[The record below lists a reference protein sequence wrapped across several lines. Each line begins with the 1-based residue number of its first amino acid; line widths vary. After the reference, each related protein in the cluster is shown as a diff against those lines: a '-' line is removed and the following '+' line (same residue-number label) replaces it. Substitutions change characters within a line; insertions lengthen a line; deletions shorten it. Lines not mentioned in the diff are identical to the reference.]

1 MLRQGIFFI
10 PALYALNHFFGI
22 DGVIYTTP
30 IADYL
35 SVIISYIVCIYYMKK
50 MNHHNLSEDDA

>member
-10 PALYALNHFFGI
+10 HALYALNHFFGI

-50 MNHHNLSEDDA
+50 MNHHK